1 MAAGHMGDGS
11 ECMEKQL
18 RAFPSSSTEYSV
30 CCSGHSAPARTD
42 VRKDS
47 SGQRGS
53 TLNHSLPC
61 GNVLWDQV
69 KK

>member
-1 MAAGHMGDGS
+1 MRFLH
-11 ECMEKQL
+11 
-18 RAFPSSSTEYSV
+18 
-30 CCSGHSAPARTD
+30 PAQNILCAVLVIQHLPAERTD
-42 VRKDS
+42 DRKDS

-53 TLNHSLPC
+53 TLNHSLLC